1 MWFEY
6 IWIALTAIAVISNNS
21 VSHAQ
26 SQNTSESQITN
37 LRNDEVQKV
46 QKLHDISNT
55 KHITQIINNGNKINT
70 ETLFGDIIANS
81 MNNFLPFSNVNANC
95 TRDGQ
100 QYMNGLNNQTLW
112 AVKMYASS
120 SKYPGPISSGN
131 VNELGYFDQC
141 MRVSSKRLGIYGA
154 YAIAN
159 VRFHLSGD
167 NKPPEPLSQLDI
179 IKADWERSKGDA
191 SASVPENLLWA
202 LCFPDSCT
210 NEDIR
215 ISVDRA
221 LTPAF
226 QARNISVNVAVPPL
240 MYTSKSTTLKYTNTV
255 LVIYGIFI
263 VGIGLMVAGTFYE
276 LFADHS
282 KPEKSTFVGKCLRS
296 YSMIT
301 NMRNLLEDPKTK
313 DFAVTNGLKTMGIIS
328 VIIGH
333 RVALN
338 LGVPSFDPEHSEHIF
353 TDFWWSF
360 LKSPVA
366 VEIFFIVS
374 GFFTY
379 VLIEERLRS
388 GKSLKFMFL
397 IIYRIIRIFPTY
409 ITVIVI
415 FAFVLP
421 FMGDGPLWKLI
432 VYPEAEFCRKNWWT
446 NLLFIN
452 NYVHS
457 NEMCMVHAW
466 YLACDMHFFIIGIFL
481 TYIIWRWNKAGVC
494 IYGVLFALSIYI
506 PAKSIYDNKQWGVM
520 PYFHGNIKNL
530 RTTEHFQKIYIKS
543 HHRITT
549 YLVGLAAA
557 FIYLQIKQSKIKFS
571 VKNRTIGF
579 MICLLLHII
588 CYIVTGYL
596 YLPGL
601 TYNPWNHI
609 IYFTFQRIIYS
620 LTISYLLVVS
630 SLSNFGF
637 ISSFIECK
645 LFTVIS
651 RLSYVLYLTHFIVQ
665 LQSIGEIR
673 QPKFGN
679 FWTLYWE
686 INADLMTA
694 LSYSILFNLIVE
706 APCRKIFKELM
717 SIFLKAEKPSDSTD
731 S

>member
-6 IWIALTAIAVISNNS
+6 IWIALTAITIISNKS

-26 SQNTSESQITN
+26 SQNTSESKIKN
-37 LRNDEVQKV
+37 LRNDYVQKE
-46 QKLHDISNT
+46 HGTPNT
-55 KHITQIINNGNKINT
+55 ENLTRVINDENKINT
-70 ETLFGDIIANS
+70 QTLFGDIIANS
-81 MNNFLPFSNVNANC
+81 MNNFLPFSNVNENC

-100 QYMNGLNNQTLW
+100 QFMNALNNQTLW
-112 AVKMYASS
+112 AVKMYTSS
-120 SKYPGPISSGN
+120 SKYPGSILSGD
-131 VNELGYFDQC
+131 VNEFGYFDQC
-141 MRVSSKRLGIYGA
+141 MRVSSKRLGIHGA
-154 YAIAN
+154 YAIAS
-159 VRFHLSGD
+159 VRFHLSAD
-167 NKPPEPLSQLDI
+167 DEPPEPLNQLDI
-179 IKADWERSKGDA
+179 VKADWERSKRDA
-191 SASVPENLLWA
+191 VAVVPGNILWA

-215 ISVDRA
+215 LSVDRV
-221 LTPAF
+221 LIPAF
-226 QARNISVNVAVPPL
+226 RATNISVEVTVPPL
-240 MYTSKSTTLKYTNTV
+240 MYTSKSTSTLEYTNTV
-255 LVIYGIFI
+255 SIVYGIFI
-263 VGIGLMVAGTFYE
+263 VGIALVIAGTMYE
-276 LFADHS
+276 LFANKLG
-282 KPEKSTFVGKCLRS
+282 KPSFVGKCLYS

-301 NMRNLLEDPKTK
+301 NMRNLTEDPKTK
-313 DFAVTNGLKTMGIIS
+313 DFAVTNGLKTLGIIS

-333 RVALN
+333 RVALS
-338 LGVPSFDPEHSEHIF
+338 LGIPSFDPELSEHIF
-353 TDFWWSF
+353 SDFWWSF

-366 VEIFFIVS
+366 VEIFFIIS

-379 VLIEERLRS
+379 ILIEERLSS

-397 IIYRIIRIFPTY
+397 MIYRIIRIYPTY

-421 FMGDGPLWKLI
+421 YMGDGPLWKLI

-457 NEMCMVHAW
+457 NEMCMLHSW

-494 IYGVLFALSIYI
+494 IYGVIFAVSIYL

-530 RTTEHFQKIYIKS
+530 RTTEHFQRIYIKS
-543 HHRITT
+543 HYRITT

-557 FIYLQIKQSKIKFS
+557 FIYMRIKQSKLKFS
-571 VKNRTIGF
+571 IKNRTIGL
-579 MICLLLHII
+579 MLCILLHII
-588 CYIVTGYL
+588 CVTVTGYL

-601 TYNPWNHI
+601 EYNPWNHI
-609 IYFTFQRIIYS
+609 IYFTFQRILYS
-620 LTISYLLVVS
+620 LTISYLLVVG

-645 LFTVIS
+645 LFTIIS

-665 LQSIGEIR
+665 LQSIGQIR
-673 QPKFGN
+673 QPKYGN

-694 LSYSILFNLIVE
+694 LSYSIIFNLIVE
-706 APCRKIFKELM
+706 APSRKIFKELM
-717 SIFLKAEKPSDSTD
+717 NKFLKNEKEPDATES
-731 S
+731 

>member
-6 IWIALTAIAVISNNS
+6 IWITLTAIAVISNKS
-21 VSHAQ
+21 ISHAQ
-26 SQNTSESQITN
+26 SQNTSEYIIKN
-37 LRNDEVQKV
+37 LRNDYVQKE
-46 QKLHDISNT
+46 HGTPNT
-55 KHITQIINNGNKINT
+55 ENLTQIINDGNKINT
-70 ETLFGDIIANS
+70 QTLFGDIIANS
-81 MNNFLPFSNVNANC
+81 MNKFLPFSNVNKNC

-100 QYMNGLNNQTLW
+100 LFMNDLNNQTLW
-112 AVKMYASS
+112 AVKMYTSS
-120 SKYPGPISSGN
+120 AKYPGSILFGD
-131 VNELGYFDQC
+131 VNEFGYFDQC
-141 MRVSSKRLGIYGA
+141 MRVSSKRLGIQGA

-159 VRFHLSGD
+159 VRFRLSAD
-167 NKPPEPLSQLDI
+167 DEPPEPLNQLDI
-179 IKADWERSKGDA
+179 VKADWERSKRDA
-191 SASVPENLLWA
+191 VAVVPGNLLWA

-215 ISVDRA
+215 ISVDRT
-221 LTPAF
+221 LTPIFRAN
-226 QARNISVNVAVPPL
+226 NISVKVAVPPL
-240 MYTSKSTTLKYTNTV
+240 MYTSKNTTLEYTNTALIV
-255 LVIYGIFI
+255 YGIFI
-263 VGIGLMVAGTFYE
+263 VGIALMIAGTLYE
-276 LFADHS
+276 LFANHL
-282 KPEKSTFVGKCLRS
+282 KLGESTFVDMFLRS

-301 NMRNLLEDPKTK
+301 NMRNLTEDPKSK
-313 DFAVTNGLKTMGIIS
+313 DFAITNGLKTLGLIS
-328 VIIGH
+328 VLIGH

-338 LGVPSFDPEHSEHIF
+338 LGIASFDPELSEHIF
-353 TDFWWSF
+353 TDFWYSF
-360 LKSPVA
+360 LKSPIA
-366 VEIFFIVS
+366 VEIFFIIS
-374 GFFTY
+374 GFFTFI
-379 VLIEERLRS
+379 LIEERLSS
-388 GKSLKFMFL
+388 GKSLKFVYLM
-397 IIYRIIRIFPTY
+397 IYRIIRIFPTY
-409 ITVIVI
+409 ISIIVI

-421 FMGDGPLWKLI
+421 YMGDGPLWKLI

-466 YLACDMHFFIIGIFL
+466 YLACDMHFFVIGTFL

-494 IYGVLFALSIYI
+494 VYGVIFAVSIYL

-543 HHRITT
+543 HYRITT
-549 YLVGLAAA
+549 YLVGFAAA
-557 FIYLQIKQSKIKFS
+557 FIYLRIKQSQLKFS
-571 VKNRTIGF
+571 VTNRTIGL
-579 MICLLLHII
+579 MLCVLLHII

-601 TYNPWNHI
+601 IYNPWNHI
-609 IYFTFQRIIYS
+609 IYFTFQRILYS
-620 LTISYLLVVS
+620 LTISYFLVVG

-637 ISSFIECK
+637 ISSFIKCK

-665 LQSIGEIR
+665 LQSIGQIR
-673 QPKFGN
+673 QPKYGN

-706 APCRKIFKELM
+706 APSRKIFKELM
-717 SIFLKAEKPSDSTD
+717 NKLLKTEKESDAAGS
-731 S
+731 

>member
-1 MWFEY
+1 MWLEY
-6 IWIALTAIAVISNNS
+6 IWIALTATVVITNKS

-26 SQNTSESQITN
+26 SHNASESKTTRH
-37 LRNDEVQKV
+37 LGNDVV
-46 QKLHDISNT
+46 QKLHDDTLNT
-55 KHITQIINNGNKINT
+55 KNITPIIDNENKINT
-70 ETLFGDIIANS
+70 KTLFGDIIANS
-81 MNNFLPFSNVNANC
+81 MNNFLPFSNANENC
-95 TRDGQ
+95 TKDGRHFV
-100 QYMNGLNNQTLW
+100 NDLNNQTLW
-112 AVKMYASS
+112 AVKMYTSS
-120 SKYPGPISSGN
+120 SKYPGSILSGD

-141 MRVSSKRLGIYGA
+141 MRVSSKRLGINGA

-159 VRFHLSGD
+159 VRFHLAAD
-167 NKPPEPLSQLDI
+167 EEPPGPLDQFDI
-179 IKADWERSKGDA
+179 IKADRERSKRDPLEVG
-191 SASVPENLLWA
+191 PENLLWG

-215 ISVDRA
+215 LSVDRA
-221 LTPAF
+221 LAPAF
-226 QARNISVNVAVPPL
+226 QAHNISVKVAVSPL
-240 MYTSKSTTLKYTNTV
+240 MYTSKNTTLKYTNAV
-255 LVIYGIFI
+255 LIIYGIFI
-263 VGIGLMVAGTFYE
+263 VGCALMIAGTLYDIFT
-276 LFADHS
+276 DHS
-282 KPEKSTFVGKCLRS
+282 KPGKCSFTSKCLNS
-296 YSMIT
+296 FSVIT
-301 NMRNLLEDPKTK
+301 NMRNLTEDPKTK
-313 DFAVTNGLKTMGIIS
+313 DFAVTNGLKTLGIIS

-338 LGVPSFDPEHSEHIF
+338 LGIPSSDPEYSEHIF

-366 VEIFFIVS
+366 VEIFFVIS

-379 VLIEERLRS
+379 VVIEERLRNR
-388 GKSLKFMFL
+388 KPLKFIFL
-397 IIYRIIRIFPTY
+397 MIYRIIRIFPMY
-409 ITVIVI
+409 ITVIAI
-415 FAFVLP
+415 FAFILP
-421 FMGDGPLWKLI
+421 YMGDGPLWKLI

-466 YLACDMHFFIIGIFL
+466 YLACDMHFFIVGIFL
-481 TYIIWRWNKAGVC
+481 TYIIWRWNKAGIV
-494 IYGVLFALSIYI
+494 IYGILFAISIYI

-520 PYFHGNIKNL
+520 PYFHGNIKSL
-530 RTTEHFQKIYIKS
+530 RTTEHFQKVYIKS
-543 HHRITT
+543 HYRITT

-557 FIYLQIKQSKIKFS
+557 FIYLRIKQSKLKFS
-571 VKNRTIGF
+571 LESRIIGF
-579 MICLLLHII
+579 MTCLLLHIA

-609 IYFTFQRIIYS
+609 IYFTFQRIVYS

-665 LQSIGEIR
+665 LQSIGQIR
-673 QPKFGN
+673 QPQYGN

-686 INADLMTA
+686 INADLITA
-694 LSYSILFNLIVE
+694 LSYSIFFNLIVE

-717 SIFLKAEKPSDSTD
+717 NVFLKAEKESDSTE